1 MNFLTKKELKL
12 GHEFKKKGYVIIN
25 IKNLNCLDY
34 IQKKIIKSTELKLN
48 KKKFNSQSFLN
59 NIHKRVTVKELN
71 NFRVNIM
78 KNINKDK
85 KFKQYFYEISKELL
99 DPLLGNELVMQKR
112 ISLSIQFPKDKS
124 SLLPIHSDTWS
135 GLSPFEAVAWLP
147 LVNCY
152 KTKSMYFATT
162 GKSKIY

>member
-1 MNFLTKKELKL
+1 MIFLTKKELKL

-78 KNINKDK
+78 KNLNNIFMK
-85 KFKQYFYEISKELL
+85 
-99 DPLLGNELVMQKR
+99 
-112 ISLSIQFPKDKS
+112 SLK
-124 SLLPIHSDTWS
+124 
-135 GLSPFEAVAWLP
+135 
-147 LVNCY
+147 NY
-152 KTKSMYFATT
+152 
-162 GKSKIY
+162 